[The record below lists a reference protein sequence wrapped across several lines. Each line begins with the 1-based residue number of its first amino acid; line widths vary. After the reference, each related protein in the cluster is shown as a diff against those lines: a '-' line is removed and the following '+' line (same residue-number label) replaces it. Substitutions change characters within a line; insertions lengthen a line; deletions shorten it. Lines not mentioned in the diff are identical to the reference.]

1 VLKSVFLLSYSG
13 CLIPLLLA
21 ANLLFGWV
29 FLSFRQ
35 WLLVEAVL
43 FSLLLI
49 NSLIFSKKSFSGS
62 SRVRRSNVIDVEG
75 QIIDEKPKKDS

>member
-35 WLLVEAVL
+35 WILVEAILVL
-43 FSLLLI
+43 LLLI
-49 NSLIFSKKSFSGS
+49 NSFIFSKKALSGG
-62 SRVRRSNVIDVEG
+62 SRIRRSNVIDVEG
-75 QIIDEKPKKDS
+75 QIIDEKPRENS